1 MLSVLK
7 MHHSHVHPGFK
18 CTGGRCGMSHSALFA
33 FFWFA
38 YTDPHPQKPNHPP
51 LFLMFCN
58 YSKANKQAK
67 ATNISVIVVSVVI
80 TGNLQEPETGYTQ
93 VLEIHVQ

>member
-7 MHHSHVHPGFK
+7 THHSQVSPGFK
-18 CTGGRCGMSHSALFA
+18 CTGGRRGMSHSALFA
-33 FFWFA
+33 FVWFV
-38 YTDPHPQKPNHPP
+38 YTDPHPQKPNHLP

-67 ATNISVIVVSVVI
+67 ATSISVIVVSIAI

-93 VLEIHVQ
+93 VLKIHIQ

>member
-1 MLSVLK
+1 MSVLV
-7 MHHSHVHPGFK
+7 S
-18 CTGGRCGMSHSALFA
+18 SALGA
-33 FFWFA
+33 DVGCHTLLCLLFFWFA